1 MFSIIRKAVLA
12 LHNVLV
18 ILAELLIVA
27 MVLITFTNVILRYVF
42 DSGLDWAE
50 EVSLMFVVWFTFIAM
65 AIGVRQKLHI
75 SINIFPKH
83 MPRWF
88 RAFISRFDN
97 LPTILVSI
105 VMVVSGWG
113 LVQFTMRS
121 ILPATGIPG
130 GIKYGAVPLAG
141 VLITFHAL
149 ADLFGLGK
157 ELGESEEEP
166 PTTVGEVEEG
176 GPDA

>member
-1 MFSIIRKAVLA
+1 VFSAIRKAVLA
-12 LHNVLV
+12 LHHALV
-18 ILAELLIVA
+18 VLAELLIVA
-27 MVLITFTNVILRYVF
+27 MVLITFTNVILRYFF

-88 RAFISRFDN
+88 KAFISRFDN

-141 VLITFHAL
+141 FLITFHAV
-149 ADLFGLGK
+149 ADLFGLGEK
-157 ELGESEEEP
+157 LGGAEGEP
-166 PTTVGEVEEG
+166 PTTTGEVEG